1 MSSTLMLYVNY
12 ISIKLKKYIIQYNFK
27 RGWTFSYFLLEIPE
41 KDFVLLPQTIF
52 KMRSLHIQDVSVAV

>member
-27 RGWTFSYFLLEIPE
+27 TGWTFSYFLLEIPE
-41 KDFVLLPQTIF
+41 KDFVMLPQTIF